1 MMVMAGGNPFDYQR
15 PLTPATELIDRREEL
30 DALQRAA
37 ADRIAVRLASP
48 RRFGKTSLL
57 RAHLAV
63 MREAGHRTAYVDFDR
78 VATVADVAD
87 RLVDGLRGLPVDPER
102 RIERRLRRLGISLG
116 PAGLMLQ
123 VAPRE
128 PARTL
133 GADEARAAVRDLLA
147 IPGELGDDG
156 GLTVV
161 AMDEFQDLLT
171 ADDRLDGVLRSVIQH
186 QEHVAHVFAGSSP
199 SLMRELFTDRERPF
213 YGQARPVELPPLP
226 EDETFR
232 YVRDRLPAHPQRDA
246 AAGVLVQ
253 FAEGHPQRTML
264 LAHHLFERLDRGA
277 GWPGAGEDPAAD
289 AVDAALAEL
298 DDLFASVW
306 TGLTPPERTAVAALA
321 DGLSPASRRVA
332 QEHGTARS
340 TLQRVVERLERDGQI
355 VVRAGGV
362 LRLLDPLFGEWLRR
376 R

>member
-1 MMVMAGGNPFDYQR
+1 
-15 PLTPATELIDRREEL
+15 
-30 DALQRAA
+30 
-37 ADRIAVRLASP
+37 
-48 RRFGKTSLL
+48 
-57 RAHLAV
+57 

-87 RLVDGLRGLPVDPER
+87 RLVDGLRQLPSTPSGASSAG
-102 RIERRLRRLGISLG
+102 LRRLGISLG

-128 PARTL
+128 PARAL

-186 QEHVAHVFAGSSP
+186 QEHVAHVFAGARRRSCASSSRTASALLRAGPAGGAAAPAPRTRPSGTSATACRPIPSATRRRASSSSSP
-199 SLMRELFTDRERPF
+199 RATPAHDA
-213 YGQARPVELPPLP
+213 ARPPPLRAP
-226 EDETFR
+226 GPR
-232 YVRDRLPAHPQRDA
+232 
-246 AAGVLVQ
+246 AG
-253 FAEGHPQRTML
+253 R
-264 LAHHLFERLDRGA
+264 
-277 GWPGAGEDPAAD
+277 PGAGEDPAAD

-321 DGLSPASRRVA
+321 DGLSPGSRRVA
-332 QEHGTARS
+332 QEHGIARS

-355 VVRAGGV
+355 VVRAGGR
-362 LRLLDPLFGEWLRR
+362 LRLLDPLFGAWLRR